1 MEDHLVDALAALV
14 PGPEDGRILVGGVG
28 EGVEL
33 ASGDLAHRDQMR
45 ARERVGLGPH
55 HRLAELM
62 ERAVD
67 QEVVEPARDGH
78 RVLSRDGSTGHR
90 AGPAQRPVNWGG
102 RLSLNACTPSL
113 WSAVSRTTAIWEET
127 RSRCVRRSRRMLW

>member
-1 MEDHLVDALAALV
+1 MGDHLVDALPPLV

-33 ASGDLAHRDQMR
+33 TSGDLAHRDQMR

-55 HRLAELM
+55 HRGTELL
-62 ERAVD
+62 ERAVG
-67 QEVVEPARDGH
+67 QEVIEPARDGH
-78 RVLSRDGSTGHR
+78 RVLGGGGTAGHR
-90 AGPAQRPVNWGG
+90 ARGAQRPVNWGG

-113 WSAVSRTTAIWEET
+113 WSAVSRTTAMWEET
-127 RSRCVRRSRRMLW
+127 RSRCVRISRRMLW